1 MEKEKQLEERVSTR
15 VKIAEAA
22 NMLGLPP
29 QTLRI
34 FLQNGKFKE
43 FAEVNKAN
51 GSSHW
56 NYYINRNRL
65 ENYLQTKNEPNQK
78 KIS

>member
-1 MEKEKQLEERVSTR
+1 MDNEKMRVS
-15 VKIAEAA
+15 IQEASA
-22 NMLGLPP
+22 KLGLPP
-29 QTLRI
+29 QTLRV

>member
-1 MEKEKQLEERVSTR
+1 MDNEKMRVS
-15 VKIAEAA
+15 IQEASA
-22 NMLGLPP
+22 KLGLPP

-34 FLQNGKFKE
+34 FLQNGRFKE

-65 ENYLQTKNEPNQK
+65 ENYLQTKNEPNQE